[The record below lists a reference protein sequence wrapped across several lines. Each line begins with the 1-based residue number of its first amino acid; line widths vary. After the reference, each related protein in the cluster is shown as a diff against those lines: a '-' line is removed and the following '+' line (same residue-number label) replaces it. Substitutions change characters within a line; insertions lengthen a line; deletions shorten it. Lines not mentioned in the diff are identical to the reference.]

1 MNRHLR
7 TPLHQLGL
15 RKSHP
20 TVPQSTKVIRYYN
33 MHAKNLLYLIEG
45 QSVQVVGTKVVGKAR
60 QPRSY
65 VVKTET
71 GSTIRRNRRDLLTT
85 PEKFELRE

>member
-1 MNRHLR
+1 MTDNQCRVR
-7 TPLHQLGL
+7 NGE
-15 RKSHP
+15 SW
-20 TVPQSTKVIRYYN
+20 
-33 MHAKNLLYLIEG
+33 
-45 QSVQVVGTKVVGKAR
+45 SVKGKVVGKAR

-85 PEKFELRE
+85 PEKFELEKFQIMKVNYQLPQQ